1 MIIVA
6 SCNRM
11 KPQLFFMY
19 FRGDKRMVGILEAKF
34 QLQLEAIGVGAEG
47 FTMSESVNVVNLKD
61 VEDVADADY

>member
-1 MIIVA
+1 
-6 SCNRM
+6 
-11 KPQLFFMY
+11 
-19 FRGDKRMVGILEAKF
+19 MVGILEAKF